1 MNRPVVLTNPI
12 PTWQEMA
19 DFYGLS
25 KSDRKFVDG
34 LFTNHEAKTRT
45 ASAKKRSSART
56 STRTGIRASLFE
68 ARTSARKT
76 NGRARKTA

>member
-1 MNRPVVLTNPI
+1 MNRPVILTTPI

-34 LFTNHEAKTRT
+34 LFATSEAKAGT
-45 ASAKKRSSART
+45 ASAKRRSSART
-56 STRTGIRASLFE
+56 GKNSLFE
-68 ARTSARKT
+68 AKSSARKT
-76 NGRARKTA
+76 NGRARKRA

>member
-1 MNRPVVLTNPI
+1 MNRPVILTTPI

-34 LFTNHEAKTRT
+34 LFTNNGARTRT
-45 ASAKKRSSART
+45 ASAKKRPTART
-56 STRTGIRASLFE
+56 SSGTGIKASRFE
-68 ARTSARKT
+68 VKLSGRKT
-76 NGRARKTA
+76 NGRARKAA